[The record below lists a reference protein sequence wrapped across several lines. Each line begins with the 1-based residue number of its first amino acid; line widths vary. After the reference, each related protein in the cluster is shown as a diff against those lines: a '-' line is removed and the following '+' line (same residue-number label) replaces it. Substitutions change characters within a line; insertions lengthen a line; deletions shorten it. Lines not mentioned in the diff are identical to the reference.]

1 MDKGTGVLMICSY
14 GDKYDAAAIVKHK
27 LKPKI
32 IIEVAYEE
40 IQVSN
45 KYSSGFGLRFPRFI
59 DVRIDK
65 TLKEVSDFK
74 LIQKIFNMQRT
85 Q

>member
-1 MDKGTGVLMICSY
+1 MTNLLKPLIKETKGNEVT
-14 GDKYDAAAIVKHK
+14 